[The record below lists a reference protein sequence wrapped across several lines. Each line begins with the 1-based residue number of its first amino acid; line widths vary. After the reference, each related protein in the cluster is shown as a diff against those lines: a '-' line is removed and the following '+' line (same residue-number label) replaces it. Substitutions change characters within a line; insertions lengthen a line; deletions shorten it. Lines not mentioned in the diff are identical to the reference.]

1 MPGEFSFTL
10 SLTAMDI
17 LTDLL
22 NLGSPVLIFEV
33 PSVGATMDDR
43 RLIRDAVLRDLTARR
58 LANRGRLVPEVEDAL
73 TALARYRH
81 AIDGVAALEE
91 DKQLIYRVATDGR
104 IAVLARKED
113 SEIHFELLR
122 PEGLVHAAMAPIG
135 NAKAGPGQSTTFPEP
150 QREPPRAVHRRPE
163 PEEGFSGL
171 RKPEPAG
178 TNYDLQRR
186 AAVTITEKPRTQIGW
201 FTVYGRDQLGRHR
214 RAPEVTWF
222 DTEDGRYMGYR
233 RPGTDGRQWTT
244 YSPADT
250 PRIAQQVIA
259 MLNSLG
265 PQPNQR

>member
-22 NLGSPVLIFEV
+22 QLGSPVMIFEV

-43 RLIRDAVLRDLTARR
+43 RLIRDAVLRDLGARN
-58 LANRGRLVPEVEDAL
+58 LARRGRLEPEVEDAVTTL
-73 TALARYRH
+73 VKYRH
-81 AIDGVAALEE
+81 AVDGVAKLDDDEQA
-91 DKQLIYRVATDGR
+91 IYRVATDGR
-104 IAVLARKED
+104 VAVFARKQD
-113 SEIHFELLR
+113 TEIHFEMLR

-135 NAKAGPGQSTTFPEP
+135 NVKPGPGQSMTYPEP
-150 QREPPRAVHRRPE
+150 KQEAPRPAHRRPE
-163 PEEGFSGL
+163 PDEGFSGL
-171 RKPEPAG
+171 RRPESGAAA
-178 TNYDLQRR
+178 NYDLQRR

-201 FTVYGRDQLGRHR
+201 FSVYGRDQLGRHQ

-233 RPGTDGRQWTT
+233 RPGTDGQQWTT

-265 PQPNQR
+265 QSGR

>member
-22 NLGSPVLIFEV
+22 RLGSPVMIFEV

-43 RLIRDAVLRDLTARR
+43 RLIRDAVLRDLTARN
-58 LANRGRLVPEVEDAL
+58 LANRGRLEPEVEDAL
-73 TALARYRH
+73 TTLVKYRH
-81 AIDGVAALEE
+81 AVDSVAMLLDEE
-91 DKQLIYRVATDGR
+91 QLCYRVATDGR

-113 SEIHFELLR
+113 TEIRFEMLR
-122 PEGLVHAAMAPIG
+122 PEGLVHAAMGPIG
-135 NAKAGPGQSTTFPEP
+135 TAKAGPGQSMTYPEP
-150 QREPPRAVHRRPE
+150 RPEPARAAHRRPD

-171 RKPEPAG
+171 RRPDQSS

-186 AAVTITEKPRTQIGW
+186 AAVSITEKPRTQVGW
-201 FTVYGRDQLGRHR
+201 FTVYGRDQMGRHQ

-233 RPGTDGRQWTT
+233 RPGTDGQQWTT

-265 PQPNQR
+265 QPNR